1 MPFIEQNSLLKC
13 LFSHID
19 KNQSIIKEL
28 DELSDEIFQYSKDLK
43 ASKVVATG
51 AALIGTGVALA
62 PVTSGLS
69 LGISLGIIGGTIAGS
84 TAVSIH
90 SNIKDK
96 QKTKQTISKIQ
107 NLVSSREDILIEEKR
122 ITDNLRECVEI
133 LAKNSGL
140 GQEEAIRKVL
150 LAHSKGPIEIRE
162 GGERIILSEDSRSII
177 PINLSTLQSSSAMN
191 DYFNKE
197 DNMLSHLD
205 SIHKSS
211 DVNLITNSTAS
222 VLNFGAEIVR
232 TFQTPLI
239 YLLYPVVIFVSV
251 ANVAL
256 LVKNWDKVHP
266 TVEHIVDVKK
276 SLCDEIEKCKT
287 FKAILERFIAEEKF
301 KRIDCL
307 EEIIEVQNEKMDE
320 TKNKITK
327 LEQESKNSK
336 EILKNLL
343 QKFSSFDC

>member
-1 MPFIEQNSLLKC
+1 MIK
-13 LFSHID
+13 I
-19 KNQSIIKEL
+19 NQLEL
-28 DELSDEIFQYSKDLK
+28 DELSDETFHYSKDLK

-51 AALIGTGVALA
+51 AALIGPGVTLA
-62 PVTSGLS
+62 PVTSRLS
-69 LGISLGIIGGTIAGS
+69 LGLGLGIIGGTIAGS

-90 SNIKDK
+90 FNIKDK

-162 GGERIILSEDSRSII
+162 GGERIILSQDSKSII
-177 PINLSTLQSSSAMN
+177 PINLLTLQSSSALN

-197 DNMLSHLD
+197 DNLLSHQD
-205 SIHKSS
+205 SNHKSS
-211 DVNLITNSTAS
+211 LNLIPNSTAS
-222 VLNFGAEIVR
+222 VLNFGAEIAH
-232 TFQTPLI
+232 TFLTPLI

-256 LVKNWDKVHP
+256 LVKNWDEAKLQ
-266 TVEHIVDVKK
+266 
-276 SLCDEIEKCKT
+276 SN
-287 FKAILERFIAEEKF
+287 IL
-301 KRIDCL
+301 L
-307 EEIIEVQNEKMDE
+307 M
-320 TKNKITK
+320 
-327 LEQESKNSK
+327 
-336 EILKNLL
+336 LKNFFVIELKNVKHL
-343 QKFSSFDC
+343 KQFWKDS